1 MKISDLIRKKAQ
13 GGTKEMQHINKR
25 NMYMNEG
32 GENGP
37 GNWSWDDD
45 HATIGVCDDSD
56 DD

>member
-1 MKISDLIRKKAQ
+1 
-13 GGTKEMQHINKR
+13 MQHINKR
-25 NMYMNEG
+25 NMYMNGG